1 MVFTNR
7 HNIEKDLNIKLNGV
21 NIDYTD
27 RERFLGV
34 IMDSRLSWNSH
45 INTLSSKISRNA
57 GIIYR
62 LKGLVPE
69 SVLRN
74 LYNSFIQSHLNYC
87 SSVWGLGTK
96 SSLNKLFTSQKKS
109 VRAIEN
115 RYNNCYYN
123 PDTGELPC
131 HTKDIFSRNNILT
144 VHNLIAKNC
153 LIFMQKVYLNISPK
167 NILQLFSIVNEN
179 RPRREPTFFKVPY
192 SRIKSLDKTLA
203 FRGPSLYNSIINC
216 LNLEYVNSENR
227 ELQIERH
234 FLNPFKT
241 KICRY
246 LSRVQERGD
255 KEWDTCNFV
264 LYN

>member
-1 MVFTNR
+1 
-7 HNIEKDLNIKLNGV
+7 
-21 NIDYTD
+21 
-27 RERFLGV
+27 
-34 IMDSRLSWNSH
+34 MDSRLSWNSH

-96 SSLNKLFTSQKKS
+96 SSLNKLFTSQKRS
-109 VRAIEN
+109 IRAIEN

-123 PDTGELPC
+123 SDTGELPC

-144 VHNLIAKNC
+144 VYNLIAKNC
-153 LIFMQKVYLNISPK
+153 LLFMHRVYLNISPI
-167 NILQLFSIVNEN
+167 NIVRLFSVINEH
-179 RPRREPTFFKVPY
+179 RPRRDPKFFEVPY
-192 SRIKSLDKTLA
+192 SRIKAPDKTLP
-203 FRGPSLYNSIINC
+203 FRGPKLYNSVVNC
-216 LNLEYVNSENR
+216 LNLEHLASENK
-227 ELQIERH
+227 ELHLERH
-234 FLNPFKT
+234 LLGSFRSN
-241 KICRY
+241 ICRY
-246 LSRVQERGD
+246 LSHIQEMGEN
-255 KEWDTCNFV
+255 EWDICNFA